1 MSIDVGLSQD
11 SVSVH
16 TGSGEALAP
25 ALAERP
31 VSAPSDREVYYYF
44 GPQKRWV
51 SLFMTTAFALAAYSL
66 FKFSLNSA
74 WLLPILVVLAI
85 NVFGSIL
92 SMLSGL
98 HRRRIDRADH
108 EALIASWHP
117 EVAPSVDVFLPT
129 CGEPLEILANT
140 YDHVAALRW
149 GGQLTVL
156 VLDDGDRAEVRE
168 LAASYGFRYEVRPD
182 RGRMKKAGNL
192 RHGYGVTDGEH
203 IAIFDADFCPRADY
217 LFHLIPYLDEPDVG
231 IVQSPQAFDASRQ
244 MGWLQRTAG
253 ATQELFYR
261 WVQPSRDRAGAPICV
276 GTNAIY
282 RRAALTDVGGFA
294 QIEHSEDVHTG
305 ITLLRGGWSTRYVPI
320 VVAKGLCP
328 DDLAGFLNQQYR
340 WCNGSITLLK
350 SGEAHRRP
358 LKLRQRMCF
367 WAGFMYYIGTAVN
380 VFVVHLP
387 GTVMAFFYPEE
398 VRAAHYV
405 PFMVGAWVYLVLLPS
420 VFKSH
425 WRFEVLR
432 VQMAYS
438 FSHTVA
444 LVHKVTGRSAGWV
457 PTGAVSASSHLART
471 IAKVG
476 LVTLTVTM
484 AASWAGVLYAVPR
497 FGLAEFWPMILF
509 NIGYTYLALP
519 LALDFQRLL
528 TAGRAANRT
537 PATAAAD
544 AIVTVDVRQSDV
556 RGLVPAAR
564 ALLEG
569 GAA

>member
-1 MSIDVGLSQD
+1 MSIDVDLSED
-11 SVSVH
+11 RAAAPVA
-16 TGSGEALAP
+16 GSAAP
-25 ALAERP
+25 SQRSPRP
-31 VSAPSDREVYYYF
+31 VAAPTDREVYYYF
-44 GPQKRWV
+44 GPQRRWV
-51 SLFMTTAFALAAYSL
+51 SLFMTAAFALAAISL
-66 FKFSLNSA
+66 FRFSLNSP

-85 NVFGSIL
+85 NVFASIL
-92 SMLSGL
+92 SMVSGL
-98 HRRRIDRADH
+98 NRRRIDRADH
-108 EALIASWHP
+108 EALLAGWSP
-117 EVAPSVDVFLPT
+117 AVVPSVDVFLPT

-140 YDHVAALRW
+140 YDHVAAMQW
-149 GGQLTVL
+149 DGPLTVL
-156 VLDDGDRAEVRE
+156 VLDDGDRPEVRD
-168 LAASYGFRYEVRPD
+168 LATRYGFRYEVRPD
-182 RGRMKKAGNL
+182 RGRLKKAGNL
-192 RHGYGVTDGEH
+192 RHGFSVTDGDH
-203 IAIFDADFCPRADY
+203 IAIFDADFCPRPDY
-217 LFHLIPYLDEPDVG
+217 LMHLVPYMDEPSVG
-231 IVQSPQAFDASRQ
+231 IVQSPQAFDASSR

-276 GTNAIY
+276 GTNALY
-282 RRAALTDVGGFA
+282 RRAALIDVGGFA

-305 ITLLRGGWSTRYVPI
+305 ITLLRGGWSTRYVPV

-350 SGEAHRRP
+350 SGQAHRRP
-358 LKLRQRMCF
+358 LQLRQRVCF
-367 WAGFMYYIGTAVN
+367 WAGFMYYISTAVN

-405 PFMVGAWVYLVLLPS
+405 PFMLGAWVYLVLLPT
-420 VFKSH
+420 VFKSR

-471 IAKVG
+471 IARVG
-476 LVTLTVTM
+476 LVTLAFTM
-484 AASWAGVLYAVPR
+484 VASWAGVLYAVPA
-497 FGLAEFWPMILF
+497 FGLTEFWPMIVF

-519 LALDFQRLL
+519 LALDFWRLL
-528 TAGRAANRT
+528 RAGRAA
-537 PATAAAD
+537 AAAGQRPAPKD
-544 AIVTVDVRQSDV
+544 GTTTDVRELDLRTVPAQ
-556 RGLVPAAR
+556 RGLAAR
-564 ALLEG
+564 G